1 MLIEAIQAAAEAA
14 RNGGI
19 TVAIP
24 TGVIASI
31 ATVVFIKG
39 ADYLMGR
46 KKGRNGGPKPGEGK
60 TCETHGKEIDTAK
73 GDIIKLQTQQETT
86 DKLLGEVRDDVKEIL
101 RRLPKA

>member
-1 MLIEAIQAAAEAA
+1 MLIEATQAAVEAA

-39 ADYLMGR
+39 ADYLLGR
-46 KKGRNGGPKPGEGK
+46 KKGRNGGPKPGAGDECLKHRDMLTEHETKFESLDKTLARYEGYF
-60 TCETHGKEIDTAK
+60 
-73 GDIIKLQTQQETT
+73 QN
-86 DKLLGEVRDDVKEIL
+86 IL
-101 RRLPKA
+101 ERLPKA